1 MAIALRTGMSN
12 PANQAT
18 WTRLETRLGSM
29 RAGDVIT
36 VDRIVAETGMGAESA
51 ELVLESL
58 VRADLFER
66 HGEQF
71 MRISLLGDTELLRAP
86 LR

>member
-1 MAIALRTGMSN
+1 MSN
-12 PANQAT
+12 RVSQET
-18 WTRLETRLGSM
+18 WARLETKLGAM

-51 ELVLESL
+51 EVVLDSL

-71 MRISLLGDTELLRAP
+71 MRISLLGDAELHRPALR
-86 LR
+86 

>member
-1 MAIALRTGMSN
+1 
-12 PANQAT
+12 
-18 WTRLETRLGSM
+18 M
-29 RAGDVIT
+29 RAGDVVT
-36 VDRIVAETGMGAESA
+36 VDRIVAETGMGVESA
-51 ELVLESL
+51 TLVLDSL

-71 MRISLLGDTELLRAP
+71 IRVSLLGDAELQRAP

>member
-1 MAIALRTGMSN
+1 MSN
-12 PANQAT
+12 IANQET
-18 WTRLETRLGSM
+18 WTRLETRLGAM

-36 VDRIVAETGMGAESA
+36 LDRIVAETGMGAESA
-51 ELVLESL
+51 ELVLDSL

-71 MRISLLGDTELLRAP
+71 MRISLLGDAELQRAP

>member
-1 MAIALRTGMSN
+1 MSN
-12 PANQAT
+12 IANQET
-18 WTRLETRLGSM
+18 WARLETRLGAM

-36 VDRIVAETGMGAESA
+36 LDRIVAETGMGAESA
-51 ELVLESL
+51 ELVLDSL

-71 MRISLLGDTELLRAP
+71 MRISLLGDAELQRAP